1 MKNSRSSVLPFVG
14 GARRTLTPGK
24 SGGLNG
30 STQSETDRHL
40 GSLSFDSVAF
50 PLTYL
55 NMASESGHRTNE
67 RFIDVPRDEPIFFA
81 RKSCRTEF

>member
-1 MKNSRSSVLPFVG
+1 VKNSRSSVLPFVG
-14 GARRTLTPGK
+14 GARRTLTTGK

-40 GSLSFDSVAF
+40 GNLSFDSVAF

-55 NMASESGHRTNE
+55 NTASGSGHRTNE
-67 RFIDVPRDEPIFFA
+67 RCIDLPRDGSKFLA
-81 RKSCRTEF
+81 GKSGRPEF